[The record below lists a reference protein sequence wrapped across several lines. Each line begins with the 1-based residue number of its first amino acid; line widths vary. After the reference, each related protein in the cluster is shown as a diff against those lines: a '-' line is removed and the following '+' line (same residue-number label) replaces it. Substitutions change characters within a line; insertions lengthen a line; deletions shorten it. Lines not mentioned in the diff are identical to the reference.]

1 MLMASSSKALGKT
14 TGCVQQ
20 NKVPYNKGRKTDA
33 QEQRKIKKERTWS
46 PKLCKY
52 CYPHRI
58 WLQIHWAVKLH
69 TDKPY
74 LSCSLLW
81 LSHSAKRYWE
91 QWFFNYIVTAIWT
104 VAWLMTEL
112 QLVFST
118 STELTDMPQ
127 SQANKSHL
135 QQNTA
140 AASCSLCMLPAL
152 QILGHGTSGDTHW
165 IAWEITQKVGDF

>member
-1 MLMASSSKALGKT
+1 MLMASTSKALGKI

-20 NKVPYNKGRKTDA
+20 NKVPYNKGRETDA
-33 QEQRKIKKERTWS
+33 QEQRKIKKERAWS
-46 PKLCKY
+46 PKLYTY
-52 CYPHRI
+52 CYPHRL
-58 WLQIHWAVKLH
+58 WLQVQSNFFSFRHI
-69 TDKPY
+69 

-81 LSHSAKRYWE
+81 FSHTAKQYWE
-91 QWFFNYIVTAIWT
+91 QWFFNYVVTAIWT
-104 VAWLMTEL
+104 MAGLMIEL

-118 STELTDMPQ
+118 STELTGMSQ

-152 QILGHGTSGDTHW
+152 LQSLGYHTSGDTHW
-165 IAWEITQKVGDF
+165 IAPKKLVIFK